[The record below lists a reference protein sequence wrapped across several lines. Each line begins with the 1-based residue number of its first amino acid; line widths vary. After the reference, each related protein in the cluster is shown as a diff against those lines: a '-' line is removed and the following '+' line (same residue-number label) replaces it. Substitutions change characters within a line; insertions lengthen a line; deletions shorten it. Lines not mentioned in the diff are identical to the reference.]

1 MTKNSKNVTVKDAAR
16 YFWGKTQ
23 FEYAT
28 NNKLEKVQSDICML
42 SESYATDGSFMIY
55 GAGKLEFEPVK
66 NSRYCDLPREQ
77 IKPVIMPYI
86 NASICAKVPAALFGH
101 LAAGHSKKVFLAA
114 AGRWCSFVAND
125 VDHGMH
131 IEDGADMGDFFNLG
145 GIKATFDGSEVA
157 KIFKKFKVDGVE
169 ICRPSKGSDFMRF
182 YFTFKGAKFTA
193 ILLKCYRDDYNA
205 DYEDEAFKLVEKWDR
220 DDVNRAQEEKN
231 KAEIAAA
238 VAKYPT
244 APVAA
249 CEAPKADDS
258 DDNGAGDAPEYTIKP
273 STEYGGS
280 EIYFNVKPSQE
291 VRDTL
296 KACGYRWH
304 GVKKCWY
311 GYTDEETA
319 RHMIEAAEGVE
330 AIKAGNV
337 KETAQEGE
345 NSRGGVDIPPETKT
359 APEAKETAK
368 AEAVPDSVRNYGK
381 AGAMLETLE
390 SQVCEGESLPEHW
403 RRVWKACGLKGVTVS
418 SRRGGYTSHYSF
430 KFTMMPCDVLPFEN
444 CREAL
449 EVQARERLARGV
461 WDDEKGGYI
470 DYFHMTG
477 DEQRAEETRQARK
490 YWEKV
495 KTEGSRFSICHYWQI
510 DRNNSPEFSES
521 FWRRWELVGR
531 SVARFN
537 YDHSDAM
544 TDYFDVGFYEDW
556 EIKPEGKVRYKPAEW
571 YAIDNLYN
579 LAKAIDEKAEAERKA
594 KEEAEA
600 KKEREEREA
609 HYCDLD
615 KKARESVATW
625 SEAFPYASGVAPFVT
640 VEWCEINA
648 MHETGEEHAQE
659 EGTPATRWSLDAFN
673 MVTEDLDRYIKGC
686 GWFGYFKLKYTVEF
700 PDGYKYTDRIDLGD
714 GVGGLVESARAI
726 VKYNED
732 RKASGEE
739 YGGTIYGGS
748 VEEWRARLERLEAA
762 TDPDAVAM
770 ARGLLELG
778 ETA

>member
-1 MTKNSKNVTVKDAAR
+1 
-16 YFWGKTQ
+16 
-23 FEYAT
+23 
-28 NNKLEKVQSDICML
+28 
-42 SESYATDGSFMIY
+42 
-55 GAGKLEFEPVK
+55 
-66 NSRYCDLPREQ
+66 
-77 IKPVIMPYI
+77 
-86 NASICAKVPAALFGH
+86 
-101 LAAGHSKKVFLAA
+101 
-114 AGRWCSFVAND
+114 
-125 VDHGMH
+125 
-131 IEDGADMGDFFNLG
+131 
-145 GIKATFDGSEVA
+145 
-157 KIFKKFKVDGVE
+157 
-169 ICRPSKGSDFMRF
+169 
-182 YFTFKGAKFTA
+182 
-193 ILLKCYRDDYNA
+193 
-205 DYEDEAFKLVEKWDR
+205 
-220 DDVNRAQEEKN
+220 
-231 KAEIAAA
+231 
-238 VAKYPT
+238 
-244 APVAA
+244 VAA
-249 CEAPKADDS
+249 CEAPRTDDS
-258 DDNGAGDAPEYTIKP
+258 DDSDDSAENTEKSAENCKNNTKNGVRIEKNAEF
-273 STEYGGS
+273 GS
-280 EIYFNVKPSQE
+280 VEIYFKEKPSMA

-296 KACGYRWH
+296 KTAHFRWH
-304 GVKKCWY
+304 GLKKCWY
-311 GYTDEETA
+311 GKLENIKNVMTTSSEA
-319 RHMIEAAEGVE
+319 RTVLHAILSAFKAEN
-330 AIKAGNV
+330 A
-337 KETAQEGE
+337 
-345 NSRGGVDIPPETKT
+345 RGGMEVCHEAKT

-381 AGAMLETLE
+381 ARAMLETLE
-390 SQVCEGESLPEHW
+390 SPVSEGESLPEHW

-418 SRRGGYTSHYSF
+418 SRRGGYTSSYTF
-430 KFTMMPCDVLPFEN
+430 KFTMMPWDVLPFEN

-477 DEQRAEETRQARK
+477 DEQRVEETRQARK

-495 KTEGSRFSICHYWQI
+495 KAEGSRFSICHYWQI
-510 DRNNSPEFSES
+510 DRKNSPEFSES

-556 EIKPEGKVRYKPAEW
+556 EIKPEGKATYKPAEW

-648 MHETGEEHAQE
+648 IHETGEEHAQE

-686 GWFGYFKLKYTVEF
+686 GWFGYFKLKYTVDF

-748 VEEWRARLERLEAA
+748 VEDWRARLERLEAA